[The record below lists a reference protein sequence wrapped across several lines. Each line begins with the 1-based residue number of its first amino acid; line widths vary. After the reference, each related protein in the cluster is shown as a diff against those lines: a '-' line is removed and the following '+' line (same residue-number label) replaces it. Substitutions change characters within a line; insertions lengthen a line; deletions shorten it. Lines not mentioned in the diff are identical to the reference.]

1 MIRVIGK
8 TKVLNLLYEFDD
20 VFPHNREKISNYE
33 EWASKIS
40 NNGLAVV
47 TDNNV
52 HAGMAVFYANDL
64 KGRKGYISLIGL
76 KPNFRGKGLGKAF
89 LDDVI
94 KEMKKNGMNSVL
106 LEVDDD
112 NQSAKDFYTRFGFEL
127 EEKREN
133 TQLLVYNIDL
143 PDSE

>member
-8 TKVLNLLYEFDD
+8 TNVLNILYEFDD

-40 NNGLAVV
+40 DNGFAVV
-47 TDNNV
+47 TDNNDR
-52 HAGMAVFYANDL
+52 AGMAVFYANDL
-64 KGRKGYISLIGL
+64 EGRKGYISLIGL
-76 KPNFRGKGLGKAF
+76 KPDFRGKGLGKAF
-89 LDDVI
+89 LNDI
-94 KEMKKNGMNSVL
+94 IEEMKKNGMNSVL

-133 TQLLVYNIDL
+133 TQLLVYKMC
-143 PDSE
+143 